1 MVENSRTSKSLKNV
15 KVALIFY
22 FINLVLSFF
31 SRKFFLDY
39 LGAEILG
46 LNTTAQNL
54 LGFLNLAELG
64 IGGAVSY
71 ALYKPLFLND
81 LRSINEIVSIQGWL
95 YRRIAV
101 IITIAA
107 CVLMCFFP
115 LIFEKAKVPLWY
127 TYASFCVCLFSALLG
142 YVFNYKQIVLT
153 ADQKEYKITLNIQGI
168 KVVKVIIQLLSIIYL
183 ANGYV
188 YWLVLEFL
196 MSVITTVV
204 IECVLRCEYPWL
216 CPQPRIGG
224 VMRKK
229 HINIIKKTKQIF
241 FHKIGSFAFSQ
252 SSSIIIYAYAS
263 LSLVAIYG
271 NYMLVATGLQ
281 MLVSSIFNSVNA
293 GIGNLVAENDRER
306 AISVFDE
313 LFSLRFYI
321 VAVVSY
327 GFYML
332 VGSFISLW
340 IGEEYVLDHTTLLLI
355 TAVLFIDLVRNIID
369 SFNNAYGLF
378 QDVWAT
384 LAEACINIGCSIWF
398 GSIWG
403 LPGILTG
410 VLLSLILVVF
420 LWKPYFLFGWG
431 FKISVWHYWKLYFK
445 CFVSGMFVA
454 WISAFLISVLPITA
468 DQDFTTWIL
477 CVILDTVF
485 FGITLLVILCSINHS
500 MRQSMDR
507 ILNFFFLK

>member
-1 MVENSRTSKSLKNV
+1 MALSAYCSNHNYCGLCINV
-15 KVALIFY
+15 
-22 FINLVLSFF
+22 
-31 SRKFFLDY
+31 
-39 LGAEILG
+39 
-46 LNTTAQNL
+46 
-54 LGFLNLAELG
+54 
-64 IGGAVSY
+64 
-71 ALYKPLFLND
+71 
-81 LRSINEIVSIQGWL
+81 
-95 YRRIAV
+95 
-101 IITIAA
+101 
-107 CVLMCFFP
+107 FFP

-204 IECVLRCEYPWL
+204 IEYVLRCEYPWL

-321 VAVVSY
+321 VAVVCY

-420 LWKPYFLFGWG
+420 YG
-431 FKISVWHYWKLYFK
+431 S
-445 CFVSGMFVA
+445 
-454 WISAFLISVLPITA
+454 LISCLGGDLRFPYGIIGNSILSVLF
-468 DQDFTTWIL
+468 Q
-477 CVILDTVF
+477 
-485 FGITLLVILCSINHS
+485 GCSWHGS
-500 MRQSMDR
+500 VH
-507 ILNFFFLK
+507 F